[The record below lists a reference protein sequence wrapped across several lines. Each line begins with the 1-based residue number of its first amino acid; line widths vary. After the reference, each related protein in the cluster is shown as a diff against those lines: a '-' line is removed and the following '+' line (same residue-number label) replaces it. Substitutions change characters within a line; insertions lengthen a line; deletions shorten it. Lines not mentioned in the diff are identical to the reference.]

1 MSALSFIA
9 GAIIG
14 AQIVVVFWMLSV
26 DREIRRLEKADL
38 DEIAY
43 QDALLEEMYEEEVKK
58 YNVNA

>member
-1 MSALSFIA
+1 MSMLSFIA
-9 GAIIG
+9 GLLLG

-58 YNVNA
+58 NNVNA

>member
-1 MSALSFIA
+1 MSILSFIA
-9 GAIIG
+9 GLIIG
-14 AQIVVVFWMLSV
+14 AQIVVVFWMFSV

-58 YNVNA
+58 NGNA

>member
-1 MSALSFIA
+1 MSILSFIA
-9 GAIIG
+9 GLLIG

-58 YNVNA
+58 YNVDA

>member
-1 MSALSFIA
+1 MSMLSFIA

-14 AQIVVVFWMLSV
+14 AQIVVVFWMFSV

-43 QDALLEEMYEEEVKK
+43 QDALLEEMCDEEVKK
-58 YNVNA
+58 NNVNA

>member
-1 MSALSFIA
+1 MSLLSFIA

>member
-1 MSALSFIA
+1 MSILSFIA

-14 AQIVVVFWMLSV
+14 AQIVVVFWMFSV

-38 DEIAY
+38 DEITY

-58 YNVNA
+58 NNVNA